1 MDQGSSWSLFGDN
14 MPAVSVADLAIQER
28 KNDLVVGTHGRG
40 VYFFNL
46 DPIHELKELDTRKQ
60 FSLLNVS
67 DVQFPKQVD
76 THRDVDL
83 STLTAMPVN
92 VWAPTAG
99 KVQISIIGED
109 DSIYWTKKKRVKKGL
124 NQFLWDLVISSA
136 SSEKPYF
143 VHYKRYLLP
152 GAYRLQLKAGARIV
166 EKPFDVV
173 EWPY

>member
-1 MDQGSSWSLFGDN
+1 
-14 MPAVSVADLAIQER
+14 
-28 KNDLVVGTHGRG
+28 VVGTHGRG

-124 NQFLWDLVISSA
+124 NQFLWIWLYPLHQVKSLTSFITNDTFYLVLTA
-136 SSEKPYF
+136 CN
-143 VHYKRYLLP
+143 
-152 GAYRLQLKAGARIV
+152 
-166 EKPFDVV
+166 
-173 EWPY
+173 